1 MGGKAARSDAGYE
14 GYVGYEGYEGYV
26 GYVGD
31 DDTEKGQPR

>member
-14 GYVGYEGYEGYV
+14 GYVGYEGYEGYE